1 MQKIPVKTKEEI
13 KKIIDGGKRL
23 SEIKHFLEED
33 VKIGV
38 SAWEIEELA
47 ISLIKKTGGE
57 AAFARVPKYNWATCI
72 NVNEGVVH
80 GIPKKDL
87 IFKKGDVVS
96 VDIGLFFAGFNTDT
110 SFSKGLDVDEPTKS
124 FLNAG
129 RNTLENAI
137 ACAVVGARIYDISQT
152 IEKSLAR
159 SGFNPVKT
167 LVGHGV
173 GRNLHEEPQI
183 PQFIYQ
189 DRLKTPEIPE
199 GAVLAIEIIYSMGD
213 GSIKHEKDGW
223 TIVTGDGKI
232 SALNEDTVIV
242 TKSGPLVVT
251 RYNQA

>member
-13 KKIIDGGKRL
+13 KKIIEGGKRL
-23 SEIKHFLEED
+23 SEIKHFLEES

-38 SAWEIEELA
+38 SSWEIEELA
-47 ISLIKKTGGE
+47 MRLIKKTGGE
-57 AAFARVPKYNWATCI
+57 AAFARVPKYHWATCI

-96 VDIGLFFAGFNTDT
+96 VDLGLYFAGFNTDT
-110 SFSKGLDVDEPTKS
+110 SFSKGLDVDGQTNS

-129 RNTLENAI
+129 RNTLKKAI
-137 ACAVVGARIYDISQT
+137 SCAVVGARIYDISQI
-152 IEKSLAR
+152 IEESLAG

-173 GRNLHEEPQI
+173 GRDLHEDPQI

-189 DRLKTPEIPE
+189 DRLKTPEIPD

-213 GSIKHEKDGW
+213 GNIKHEKDGW
-223 TIVTGDGKI
+223 TIVTSDGKI
-232 SALNEDTVIV
+232 SALYEDTVIV
-242 TKSGPLVVT
+242 AKSGPLVVT